1 MKEHE
6 LETYPFSPAIT
17 KNNNINYLAG
27 IIQTSLSGQKAFDV
41 FEETCE
47 YSCDLRD
54 LINQMK

>member
-6 LETYPFSPAIT
+6 LETYPFSAIN

-41 FEETCE
+41 FEETCK

-54 LINQMK
+54 LINQMKE